1 MTLLTVRTRMAAVS
15 RALVAAWNVAA
26 TWWNPLG
33 VIVLAWAV
41 LALPLVFF
49 RGYNSDEG
57 LAVSIARTA
66 VETGN
71 WLTPYFFNTRW
82 VERPTLLSWII
93 AAISAPFGS
102 VSQVTAR
109 LPIAL
114 FLLLGC
120 LLIYWLLR
128 KVAASVPASLF
139 GVALFLACPLVIRAY
154 VMVTSDLPLA
164 VLLFLAVV
172 VWWSGYANG
181 AVSILRWMAI
191 GVVLAL
197 AALLKGPEPI
207 AYFALGIGIFLL
219 ASRSWRQI
227 FGLMVAGLICVL
239 PLAAWYA
246 AVYAPGVGEQWASF
260 MRLQPLVLLPGPLVT
275 SFKVF
280 KEMLPALLMAAAFLV
295 WQGFGDRRSKERS
308 LVGALSCYAFIASI
322 VVLFWPGGAT
332 PRYFFPMLLPLCVL
346 GGLGYDALS
355 VRRAQIVA
363 PIMVLTAAMLSYA
376 LVYAAAS
383 PWAPKLFRRSRLEAS
398 RITALVAAAPAPIYT
413 VTGTALNVL
422 PYVPGPIFNTAAA
435 SLPTMPAPAWMVVT
449 PDLGARVLSQ
459 RPAVSRVVLPPDPWR
474 DWELLRIDK

>member
-1 MTLLTVRTRMAAVS
+1 MTLLTARTRLAAVS
-15 RALVAAWNVAA
+15 RSLVASWNVAA
-26 TWWNPLG
+26 TWWHPLG

-41 LALPLVFF
+41 LVLPLVFF

-57 LAVSIARTA
+57 LTVSIARTA
-66 VETGN
+66 VETGH
-71 WLTPYFFNTRW
+71 WLTPYLFNTRW

-93 AAISAPFGS
+93 AAFSAPFGT

-120 LLIYWLLR
+120 LLIYALLR

-154 VMVTSDLPLA
+154 VMVTADLPLA

-172 VWWSGYANG
+172 VWWSGYADG
-181 AVSILRWMAI
+181 AVGILRWMAI

-197 AALLKGPEPI
+197 AGLMKGPEPI
-207 AYFALGIGIFLL
+207 AYFALGVGIFLL

-227 FGLMVAGLICVL
+227 LGLMVAGLICVV

-246 AVYAPGVGEQWASF
+246 AVYVPGVGEQWSSF
-260 MRLQPLVLLPGPLVT
+260 MRLQPLVRLPGPLVT

-280 KEMLPALLMAAAFLV
+280 KEMLPALLMAAAFLI
-295 WQGFGDRRSKERS
+295 WQGFRDNRTKQRSFI
-308 LVGALSCYAFIASI
+308 GALSCYAFIASI

-355 VRRAQIVA
+355 VRGAQIVV
-363 PIMVLTAAMLSYA
+363 PIMVLMAAMLSYA
-376 LVYAAAS
+376 LAYSAVS
-383 PWAPKLFRRSRLEAS
+383 PFMPNLFRRSRLEAS
-398 RITALVAAAPAPIYT
+398 QITALVGAAPAPIYT

-422 PYVPGPIFNTAAA
+422 PYLPGPIFNTAVA

-449 PDLGARVLSQ
+449 PDLAARVLAQ
-459 RPAVSRVVLPPDPWR
+459 RPAASRVALPPTPWH
-474 DWELLRIDK
+474 DWELLRIDE